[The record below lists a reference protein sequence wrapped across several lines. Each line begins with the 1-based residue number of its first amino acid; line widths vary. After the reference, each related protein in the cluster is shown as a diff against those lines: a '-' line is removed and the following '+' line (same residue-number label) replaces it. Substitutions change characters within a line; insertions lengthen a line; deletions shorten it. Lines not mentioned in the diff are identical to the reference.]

1 MGVSSSAAL
10 EWPHAA
16 RHSIRFTFAALVAV
30 PTVYLVLWG
39 LAVSATLGRVLT
51 GRGLSAQNHRELV
64 ELVLLAGTGLA
75 VNLRPGMD
83 CPGQP
88 RQDSRWAMVSGSP
101 AASMGIIRTS
111 ANGGGTDG
119 C

>member
-1 MGVSSSAAL
+1 VGVSSSPAL
-10 EWPHAA
+10 EWPHTA

-30 PTVYLVLWG
+30 PTVCLVLWG
-39 LAVSATLGRVLT
+39 LAVSVTLGRVLT

-83 CPGQP
+83 SRGKTLAGPWCPAA
-88 RQDSRWAMVSGSP
+88 RQLRWAS
-101 AASMGIIRTS
+101 IRTS
-111 ANGGGTDG
+111 AVGGGTDG